1 MFFGVAS
8 FLHVNWISEVLV
20 YWLKG
25 VAVSD
30 CSVPCKMFWEEL
42 EALCRGERLHC
53 KELGVSRTN
62 INDYE
67 VEFLC
72 DYKKNKVSYQHYNS

>member
-1 MFFGVAS
+1 
-8 FLHVNWISEVLV
+8 
-20 YWLKG
+20 
-25 VAVSD
+25 
-30 CSVPCKMFWEEL
+30 MFWEEL

-53 KELGVSRTN
+53 QELGVSRTN

-72 DYKKNKVSYQHYNS
+72 DYKKNKVRYYNS